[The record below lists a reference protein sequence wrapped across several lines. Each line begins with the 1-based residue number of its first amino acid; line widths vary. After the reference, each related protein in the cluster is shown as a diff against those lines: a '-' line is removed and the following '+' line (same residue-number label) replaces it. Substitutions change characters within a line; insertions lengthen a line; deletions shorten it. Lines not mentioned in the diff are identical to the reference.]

1 MNNTRKENGLA
12 RGGAVIGKFGLLQF
26 TNRALLGQMKKS
38 PHGEQPPLT
47 TCRASCSETHHS
59 KLLSDKTEADL
70 AFFAL

>member
-1 MNNTRKENGLA
+1 MALQ

-26 TNRALLGQMKKS
+26 TNRALLGQMKKR
-38 PHGEQPPLT
+38 PHGEQPPLN

-59 KLLSDKTEADL
+59 KWLSAQKEADL